1 MSASLSPCSY
11 IARET
16 AVSAVINGAISAGFY
31 FAMFGQAAEI
41 AVWGAGG
48 LAIDFLPQS
57 FAVAFFASLVP
68 TLLARRAIARGTVTR
83 VISHDRPA
91 LSLVSRAIVTGLL
104 AILLGGGAWAAVF
117 WATGLPAVPAA
128 AALPVK
134 IAYGAALGALVTRF
148 HLQRLLGPKEL
159 P

>member
-1 MSASLSPCSY
+1 MSASLAPGRY

-41 AVWGAGG
+41 AVRGAGG

-68 TLLARRAIARGTVTR
+68 SLLARRAIARGAVLAA
-83 VISHDRPA
+83 VPQDWPA
-91 LSLVSRAIVTGLL
+91 LSLVSGALVTGLL
-104 AILLGGGAWAAVF
+104 ALLLGGGAWAAVL
-117 WATGLPAVPAA
+117 WATGLQAVPAA
-128 AALPVK
+128 AALPLK
-134 IAYGAALGALVTRF
+134 IAYGAALGALATRF